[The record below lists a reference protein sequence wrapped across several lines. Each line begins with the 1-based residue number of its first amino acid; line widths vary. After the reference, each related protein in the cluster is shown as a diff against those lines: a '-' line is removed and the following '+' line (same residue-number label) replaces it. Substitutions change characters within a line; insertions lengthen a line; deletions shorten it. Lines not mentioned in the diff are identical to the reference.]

1 MKVLE
6 EVCVNASFKEL
17 KEVVVKL
24 LSTHLK
30 PTSEDPVTNMS
41 VVEAASLDD
50 SVTVNLSDIEP
61 PIDEDDGM
69 LLDSSF
75 GSPSD
80 PLVSPQEP
88 SSSGSGSG
96 SGSDTRDYVLVSKS
110 DANALETA
118 MDMDTD
124 IEGGDVDDSQLVEA
138 STTVIGPQEVQCSR
152 PCICTR
158 VHCPRTPPLRPSS
171 FTASQERSLTRR
183 ASATCRNTNY
193 WSSSSSIVM

>member
-1 MKVLE
+1 M

-30 PTSEDPVTNMS
+30 PTSEDPVTDMS

-75 GSPSD
+75 GPPSD
-80 PLVSPQEP
+80 PLVPH
-88 SSSGSGSG
+88 
-96 SGSDTRDYVLVSKS
+96 KS
-110 DANALETA
+110 RL
-118 MDMDTD
+118 
-124 IEGGDVDDSQLVEA
+124 LR
-138 STTVIGPQEVQCSR
+138 GPGPARGPIPGTMC
-152 PCICTR
+152 
-158 VHCPRTPPLRPSS
+158 
-171 FTASQERSLTRR
+171 
-183 ASATCRNTNY
+183 
-193 WSSSSSIVM
+193 